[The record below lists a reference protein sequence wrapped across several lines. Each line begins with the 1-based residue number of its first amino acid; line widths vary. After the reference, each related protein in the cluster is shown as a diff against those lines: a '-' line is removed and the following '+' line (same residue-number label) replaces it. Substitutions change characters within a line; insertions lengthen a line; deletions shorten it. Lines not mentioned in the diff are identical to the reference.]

1 MRSEWFHN
9 GEAVRSAAL
18 DDRGFQYGDG
28 LFETIAVRHG
38 EPRLWPYHLERLSA
52 GCARLSLQPPD
63 GDALRGA
70 LDHALQQASADPVFC
85 VAKIILSGGVT
96 RRGYGRDSFARASTF
111 IGVFPSAPV
120 SASSYRDGVQTI
132 LCDTRLAVASPT
144 AGLKTLNRLEQVLAR
159 SECLSAAAFEGIT
172 QDAEGR
178 VICGTM
184 SNVFVVNDNR
194 IVTPALDRCGVR
206 GVMRRH
212 AMETLC
218 GAGRE
223 VEEADLSERELFA
236 ADEVFLTNSQFG
248 VLPVHRCDDSEWPVG
263 DVTRQVMAMLAD
275 SGIDECRL

>member
-18 DDRGFQYGDG
+18 DDRAFQYGDG

-38 EPRLWPYHLERLSA
+38 EPRLWAYHLERLSA
-52 GCARLSLQPPD
+52 GCRCLSLQVPE
-63 GDALRGA
+63 GEALRLA
-70 LDHALQQASADPVFC
+70 LADALQQASADPAFC
-85 VAKIILSGGVT
+85 VAKIIVSGGVT
-96 RRGYGRDSFARASTF
+96 RRGYGRESSAPASTY
-111 IGVFPSAPV
+111 IGVFPAAPV
-120 SASSYRDGVQTI
+120 SADAYRDGVHTI

-172 QDAEGR
+172 RDAEGR

-184 SNVFVVNDNR
+184 SNVFVVSDNR
-194 IVTPALDRCGVR
+194 IVTPKLHRCGVQ

-212 AMETLC
+212 VMQTLH

-223 VEEADLSERELFA
+223 IEETDLTEPELRA
-236 ADEVFLTNSQFG
+236 ADEVFLSNSQFG
-248 VLPVHRCDDSEWPVG
+248 VLPVRRCDDSEWPVG
-263 DVTRQVMAMLAD
+263 DVTRQVMTILGE
-275 SGIDECRL
+275 SGIEECRT